1 MGFKYV
7 GNNLQTMQGK
17 HFDLPW
23 LEGTDN
29 TVINGI
35 PHRKDP
41 YNKALDL
48 AGVDTAMQAPMDQ
61 RKNPHS

>member
-7 GNNLQTMQGK
+7 GKNLKTMQGK

-29 TVINGI
+29 TVENGI

-41 YNKALDL
+41 YSKALDL
-48 AGVDTAMQAPMDQ
+48 AGVPGI
-61 RKNPHS
+61 